1 MPLTLKPR
9 QLPFITLALAA
20 SLSFAHQPTP
30 TPTPT
35 TTPTRPPPAQLDEP
49 TYPVVSR
56 AELAQWYMRADATY
70 ASFVGTPVA
79 TADFTTRANQRFD
92 TITRSFFT
100 LNFTKAVIDLAAFD
114 SWMRE
119 TGGQP
124 PLPSIGSP
132 IVVRVDP
139 PVWTVGTSPAPT
151 IRILSFGPITL
162 PQSVEAELVL
172 EAAGITTLHKITLT
186 PGRPLILEGP
196 ADTLLGQSPAL
207 RPGRIDITAR
217 LPAFRELARA
227 ALFATP
233 EPIEKTRAAL
243 EARLAPL
250 DQKSDAALTPAPALT
265 IARARIALLTAT
277 PSDSESSEFLAD
289 FSTLPAE
296 LALEVDA
303 LTRNE
308 NPYTNK
314 LGLYFRPIPAP
325 QRNIPCWVFVPHN
338 LEAALSQKQPLPLL
352 IALHGAGGDES
363 MFMFGYGDGIIR
375 KLAADRRIIIA
386 SPRSEMLGTPANFDA
401 LVADLSRDYPI
412 DPQRIYVVGH
422 SMGAA
427 IASGLATSRGSA
439 IAAVACL
446 AGGRITA
453 PPKDAPIPDPKPR
466 TAPVLIIAGP
476 LDPIIPA
483 ARLRP
488 GAEAA
493 NAAGLPVIYRE
504 RENYGHTLIV
514 GTTLPEALDWLLTH
528 SLD

>member
-9 QLPFITLALAA
+9 ALPFITLALAA
-20 SLSFAHQPTP
+20 SITLAHEPTP
-30 TPTPT
+30 S
-35 TTPTRPPPAQLDEP
+35 PPPAQLDEP
-49 TYPVVSR
+49 TYPVVTR

-70 ASFVGTPVA
+70 ASFVGTPIA

-119 TGGQP
+119 AAGQP

-162 PQSVEAELVL
+162 TQPTEAELVL
-172 EAAGITTLHKITLT
+172 EAAGITKLHKLTLT

-243 EARLAPL
+243 EARLAAL
-250 DQKSDAALTPAPALT
+250 DQNPDAKIAPALS
-265 IARARIALLTAT
+265 IARARTALLTPT

-289 FSTLPAE
+289 FSTLPADLAIE
-296 LALEVDA
+296 AAALE
-303 LTRNE
+303 RNE
-308 NPYTNK
+308 NPYANK
-314 LGLYFRPIPAP
+314 LGLFFRPIPAP
-325 QRNIPCWVFVPHN
+325 QRPIPCWVFAPSSI
-338 LEAALSQKQPLPLL
+338 EAALAQKQPLPLL

-363 MFMFGYGDGIIR
+363 MFMFGYGDGILR
-375 KLAADRRIIIA
+375 KLAADRRLIVA

-401 LVADLSRDYPI
+401 LVANLSRDYPI
-412 DPQRIYVVGH
+412 DPKRIYVVGH

-427 IASGLATSRGSA
+427 VTSGLATSRGSA

-453 PPKDAPIPDPKPR
+453 PPKDAPLPDPKPR

-488 GAEAA
+488 GADAA
-493 NAAGLPVIYRE
+493 KAAGLPVLYRE

-514 GTTLPEALDWLLTH
+514 GTTLPEALDWLLQQK
-528 SLD
+528 LD